1 MTIDAKRLELMS
13 RGVEELKAW
22 LLDML
27 REGLAPLAQAPPDYW
42 EELAARMVDAKL
54 GSIARRIRA
63 WPALIALPDGEQ
75 KLIEEI
81 AAQYLYIR
89 AFQRIKQLEPARQMD
104 LLINGGLNLKKE
116 KVRQGKTFQ
125 DHWLVIG
132 SQNGEE
138 DNLRFRRTW
147 LLGEKQGRMALLLDF
162 AWGRNDFTENWL
174 VGSVFVGE
182 LVFYPSNYPLRALVK
197 SFEWSQ
203 KTYDL
208 PVGFETADFL
218 TAHYA
223 KALAANPWLFSFP
236 CLLNQYRLVRS
247 DPNWFLIDKN
257 RRQLALPPAGKANWK
272 LLALSAGGPLT
283 VFGEWDGKHFSPL
296 SVIREQG
303 IIAF

>member
-104 LLINGGLNLKKE
+104 LLVNGGLNLKKD
-116 KVRQGKTFQ
+116 KVRQGETFQ
-125 DHWLVIG
+125 DCWLVIG

-162 AWGRNDFTENWL
+162 VWGRNDFTENWL
-174 VGSVFVGE
+174 VGGVFVGE

-203 KTYDL
+203 KPYDL
-208 PVGFETADFL
+208 PAGFETADFL

-236 CLLNQYRLVRS
+236 CLLNQCRLVRS
-247 DPNWFLIDKN
+247 EANWFLIDKN
-257 RRQLALPPAGKANWK
+257 RRQLALLPAGKANWK
-272 LLALSAGGPLT
+272 LLALSGGAPLT

-296 SVIREQG
+296 SVIKEQG
-303 IIAF
+303 VIAL